1 MIRLGAQLG
10 QWRPEKGEGIMAE
23 APLLAAEE
31 YLLDVNV
38 ARALVA
44 AFETVTQVWKYPD
57 DESIR
62 CKPVTAPVNRG
73 DTGLLATFD
82 LFLPDGRSAEVDMS
96 GEKPAGGGVV
106 WSLREARFFLPCEC
120 GRVHHEATIGADD
133 VAHHLRVDCSE
144 LAPIQLPGADA
155 AS

>member
-1 MIRLGAQLG
+1 
-10 QWRPEKGEGIMAE
+10 MAE

-31 YLLDVNV
+31 YFLDVNV
-38 ARALVA
+38 AHALVA
-44 AFETVTQVWKYPD
+44 AFETVTQVWKYPE

-62 CKPVTAPVNRG
+62 CKPVTAPVRG

-96 GEKPAGGGVV
+96 GDEPSGGGVV

-120 GRVHHEATIGADD
+120 GRVHHEATIDADG
-133 VAHHLRVDCSE
+133 VAHHLRIDCTE
-144 LAPIQLPGADA
+144 LAPIKLPGAGA
-155 AS
+155 AP